1 MLRLACLLA
10 IAALLVLIG
19 LFLRP
24 GGRSAIAFTFVGNPL
39 LAAAVLLGLL
49 WWFRTNREKS
59 DAIDATAPRDV
70 ALDSGPDHRSGA
82 GG

>member
-10 IAALLVLIG
+10 IAAQLLLIV

-24 GGRSAIAFTFVGNPL
+24 TGRSAIGFAFVGNPL
-39 LAAAVLLGLL
+39 LAVAVLLGLL
-49 WWFRTNREKS
+49 WWFRNHREKS
-59 DAIDATAPRDV
+59 DAIDATTPRDV
-70 ALDSGPDHRSGA
+70 ARGSGPGDRPGA